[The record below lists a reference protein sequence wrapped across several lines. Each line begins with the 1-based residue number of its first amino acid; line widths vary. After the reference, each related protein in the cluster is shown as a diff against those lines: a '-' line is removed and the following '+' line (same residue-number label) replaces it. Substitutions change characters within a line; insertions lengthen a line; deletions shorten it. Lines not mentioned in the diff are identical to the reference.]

1 MTYQNNQRRKSR
13 SVNKEKSNRGR
24 SMSRSSRSSR
34 ASRSRSSGSE
44 RSYNKKDRRQE
55 RKKESFLNIENE
67 LPTKEQFIN
76 LFNKI
81 DNKVSDMFDYKFRE
95 YRWFFV
101 IGISILILYV
111 ISELLF
117 SNSSDNKSSQP
128 TIILEIPQLN
138 QPNQMTN
145 IPIKITDLK
154 KTGGFNVDM
163 FSELETSIF
172 SDMSSSD

>member
-1 MTYQNNQRRKSR
+1 MTYQNNQRGKSR
-13 SVNKEKSNRGR
+13 SVNKEKSNRSR
-24 SMSRSSRSSR
+24 SMSRSSRSSRGGR

-55 RKKESFLNIENE
+55 QKKESFLNIGNE
-67 LPTKEQFIN
+67 LPTKEQIIN

-81 DNKVSDMFDYKFRE
+81 DNKVSDMFDERFRE

-117 SNSSDNKSSQP
+117 SNSSENKASQP
-128 TIILEIPQLN
+128 TIILEIP

-154 KTGGFNVDM
+154 KTGGFNIDM